1 MSDLGLQ
8 TPNASLLE
16 RAMEI
21 VSRRYD
27 QIPVPNR
34 DLLDPYACP
43 TALLPWLAQHRSV
56 DSWNPAWPE
65 AVKRA
70 IIAQSMEIHR
80 RKGTV
85 ASVRKVVEAF
95 GAQIAL
101 REWWQTEPKGTPHT
115 FELVLTVNPQNGQPA
130 SARYIEEIIAE
141 VGRTKPVRSDF
152 TFTQGLRAD
161 GAIGVAGAARVVAY
175 QRLQLAQAA

>member
-1 MSDLGLQ
+1 MTKLGLQ

-16 RAMEI
+16 RAMEV

-43 TALLPWLAQHRSV
+43 TALLPWLAHHRSV
-56 DSWNPAWPE
+56 DSWNPVWPE

-85 ASVRKVVEAF
+85 ASVRSVVEPF
-95 GAQIAL
+95 GAAIAV
-101 REWWQTEPKGTPHT
+101 REWWQTTPKGVPHT
-115 FELVLTVNPQNGQPA
+115 FDVVLTVNDQNGAPP
-130 SARYIEEIIAE
+130 SARYIEEIIDE
-141 VGRTKPVRSDF
+141 IHRTKPVRSQF
-152 TFTQGLRAD
+152 TFTQGQRAA
-161 GAIGVAGAARVVAY
+161 GAVGVVGAARVVDY
-175 QRLQLAQAA
+175 RRLQLVQAA